1 MRGHT
6 MAGDWSAA
14 EVELAVDDYV
24 AMLEAELRAQS
35 FVKVEHYKTVQ
46 PLLEDRSV
54 KAIEWKYRNISA
66 AFLDLGSRYVTGL
79 KPAFNYQELVLD
91 VVEERLRSDR
101 ELAQLVKAD
110 VEQPSGPPEVEDI
123 LSTLVDPPPPRGRPN
138 HTYEGSRT
146 STPPRIVDYLA
157 IEARNSALGLEGER
171 FVLTYERARLVHA
184 GKPSLADSIEHT
196 SVEEGD
202 GAGFDIRSYETDGS
216 DRFIE
221 VKTTKGGI
229 YTPVYLSRKELRVSE
244 DKGGRY
250 HLFRPFEFRK
260 TPKLFT
266 VAGALS
272 ETLRLEPTQYMGR
285 IR

>member
-1 MRGHT
+1 

-14 EVELAVDDYV
+14 EVEAAVADYV
-24 AMLEAELRAQS
+24 AMLEAELRDQAY
-35 FVKVEHYKTVQ
+35 VKIEHYRAVQ
-46 PLLEDRSV
+46 HLLEDRSV

-79 KPAFNYQELVLD
+79 KPAFNYQELVLN
-91 VVEERLRSDR
+91 VVEERLQNDG
-101 ELAQLVKAD
+101 ELAQLVQAD
-110 VEQPSGPPEVEDI
+110 VEQPATPPKVDDI
-123 LSTLVDPPPPRGRPN
+123 LSTLVDPPAPRDRPD
-138 HTYEGSRT
+138 HIYEGSR
-146 STPPRIVDYLA
+146 SPAAPRTVDYLA
-157 IEARNSALGLEGER
+157 MEARNSALGLEGER
-171 FVLTYERARLVHA
+171 FVLNYERARLVQA
-184 GKPSLADSIEHT
+184 GKPNLADGIEHT

-229 YTPVYLSRKELRVSE
+229 YTPVYLSRNELRVSE
-244 DKGGRY
+244 DKGERY

-260 TPKLFT
+260 SPKLFT
-266 VAGALS
+266 VVGALG

-285 IR
+285 VR

>member
-1 MRGHT
+1 
-6 MAGDWSAA
+6 MASDWSTH
-14 EVELAVDDYV
+14 EVEAAVADYV
-24 AMLEAELRAQS
+24 AMLEAELRDEPY
-35 FVKVEHYKTVQ
+35 VKVEHYRAVQ
-46 PLLEDRSV
+46 PLLGGRSV

-66 AFLDLGSRYVTGL
+66 AFLDLGSRYVPGL

-91 VVEERLRSDR
+91 VVEERLQSDR
-101 ELAQLVKAD
+101 KLAQLVEAD
-110 VEQPSGPPEVEDI
+110 VEQAPTRPEVDDI
-123 LSTLVDPPPPRGRPN
+123 LSTLVDPPPPRDRPD
-138 HTYEGSRT
+138 HTYEGSRAPT
-146 STPPRIVDYLA
+146 GRRTVDYLA

-171 FVLTYERARLVHA
+171 FVLDYERTRLVHA
-184 GKPSLADSIEHT
+184 GKPNLADRIEHT
-196 SVEEGD
+196 SVDEGD

-229 YTPVYLSRKELRVSE
+229 YTPVYLSRNELRVSE
-244 DKGGRY
+244 DKRERY

-260 TPKLFT
+260 SPRLFT

-285 IR
+285 VR